1 MSVHS
6 ADPDQNAEFAMDSQK
21 SFWEVHQ
28 YRRTVKRLEDGYETC
43 NKLMLLLQERAEIE
57 KKYAKS
63 LKQWSTKW
71 HGVIDKGPE
80 YGTNKSA
87 WKATLTEAERR
98 HDVHRDIC
106 TRLNG
111 EVVASIK
118 NWQKENYHKKM
129 MNGFKEVIDLDE
141 GFRKAQKQWAVL
153 LKKTQQSQ
161 KTYYNCCKA
170 EKTAELQEKAAEGDT
185 TLSPD
190 QVKKIQDKR
199 DKSTHDTNKT
209 KDKYESCLEDINEH
223 NPRYI
228 EDMTVQFKKAQDYE
242 RKRLQFFKEAL
253 IAAHKVLDL
262 SVNDKF
268 SAIYTDFMNT
278 LRSSDCEKD
287 LKWWS
292 ANHGVN
298 MAMNWPNFEEY
309 SEQVHAITKK
319 SSKGNVGGSGGE
331 GVVVASFKSTSEF
344 SNQDY
349 NDPTYNTN
357 SKVYKLYNKGIQQ
370 RYTTKPKI
378 PPRPAPRKG
387 LNGSKRPYQIN
398 SHKWPASPEEEQND
412 FEYDAEEEQE
422 DFASK
427 PGVQVKAL
435 YDYDGVEEDE
445 LSFHT
450 GDIFVKLEDEDEQ
463 GWCKGRVNDKVGL
476 YPANYATPI

>member
-357 SKVYKLYNKGIQQ
+357 SNDHPGYSQHSND
-370 RYTTKPKI
+370 TD
-378 PPRPAPRKG
+378 
-387 LNGSKRPYQIN
+387 S
-398 SHKWPASPEEEQND
+398 WPASPEEEQND

>member
-6 ADPDQNAEFAMDSQK
+6 ADHATDFSLDSQK
-21 SFWEVHQ
+21 SFWEVGQ
-28 YRRTVKRLEDGYETC
+28 YRRTVKRLDDGYEMC
-43 NKLMLLLQERAEIE
+43 NKLMMLLQERAEIE

-63 LKQWSTKW
+63 LKQWSKKW
-71 HGVIDKGPE
+71 NEIIEKGPE

-87 WKATLTEAERR
+87 WKATLTEADRR
-98 HDVHRDIC
+98 HDEHRDIC

-118 NWQKENYHKKM
+118 SWQKENYHKKM
-129 MNGFKEVIDLDE
+129 MNGFKETIDLEE
-141 GFRKAQKQWAVL
+141 GFRKAQKHWAAL
-153 LKKTQQSQ
+153 LKKAHQSQ
-161 KTYYNCCKA
+161 KNYYACCKA
-170 EKTAELQEKAAEGDT
+170 EKTAELQEKAAEGDS

-199 DKSTHDTNKT
+199 DKCTQDTNKA
-209 KDKYESCLEDINEH
+209 KDKYESSIEDINEH

-242 RKRLQFFKEAL
+242 RARLKFFKEAL
-253 IAAHKVLDL
+253 IATHKVLDL
-262 SVNDKF
+262 SVNEKF
-268 SAIYTDFMNT
+268 AEIYTDFMNT
-278 LRSSDCEKD
+278 LQNSDSEKD

-292 ANHGVN
+292 ANHGIN
-298 MAMNWPNFEEY
+298 MSMNWPAFEEY

-319 SSKGNVGGSGGE
+319 PSKGNVGGTGGD

-349 NDPTYNTN
+349 NDPAYNTN
-357 SKVYKLYNKGIQQ
+357 S
-370 RYTTKPKI
+370 
-378 PPRPAPRKG
+378 
-387 LNGSKRPYQIN
+387 
-398 SHKWPASPEEEQND
+398 PASPEDENND
-412 FEYDAEEEQE
+412 FAYDAEE
-422 DFASK
+422 DDDALMNK

-445 LSFHT
+445 LSFHA

-463 GWCKGRVNDKVGL
+463 GWCKGRINDQIGL
-476 YPANYATPI
+476 YPANYAAPI